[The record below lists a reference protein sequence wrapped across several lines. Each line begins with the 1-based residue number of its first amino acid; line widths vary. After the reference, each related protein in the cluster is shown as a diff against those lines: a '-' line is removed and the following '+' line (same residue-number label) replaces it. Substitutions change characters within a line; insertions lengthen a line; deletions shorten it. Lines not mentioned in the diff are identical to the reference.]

1 MFDCFLILPEREHYN
16 SLPCL
21 DCVHSLFFSAME
33 VPEEAVAH
41 LDPSDWAEFRRL
53 AHTMVD
59 GVLDRLVG
67 LREKPEVWQP
77 VPDEVRSKIT
87 DEQLPVQ
94 PQGAEEAYKQFL
106 ENVMPYPQGNT
117 HPRFF
122 GWVEGGGT
130 PLGVMADMLAAG
142 LNPHMA
148 GFDQAPV
155 VVEMQVIRW
164 FIQLMGFPEETSS
177 GLLVLGGSIGNTLG
191 LAVARNAKAGFDV
204 RQDGL
209 MHDPSSGLPAHPRLT
224 VYGSVETH
232 SWAKKAVALL
242 GLGESAFR
250 QIPVDSEHRIDLT
263 TLKKQLKEDRDKGM
277 RPICVIGNA
286 GTVSTGAVD
295 DFKALAA
302 LCKEEDLW
310 FHVDGAI
317 GALIS
322 FSDKLRPIIAGME
335 DADSVSFDCHKWMQ
349 LPNDVACLLIR
360 DRAAHEATFAGSA
373 SYLSNMTRGT
383 IKGGLPFAH
392 MGIDLTRAFRALKVW
407 MSMKAHGKE
416 TYARMLE
423 KHCMLAQ
430 ALASK
435 VKDHPDELELLAP
448 VHLNI
453 VCLRYRPKGI
463 TDNSVLN
470 PLNEELLMQMQE
482 SGVAVPSQAT
492 LLGRFALRCCILNH
506 RTTMNDIDIYLS
518 AVLRIGSQLAASR
531 GL

>member
-1 MFDCFLILPEREHYN
+1 
-16 SLPCL
+16 
-21 DCVHSLFFSAME
+21 ME
-33 VPEEAVAH
+33 AKPQEELVAH
-41 LDPSDWAEFRRL
+41 LDPLDWPEFRRL

-59 GVLDRLVG
+59 GVLDRIAGVS
-67 LREKPEVWQP
+67 EKPEVWQP
-77 VPDEVRSKIT
+77 LPEEIRSKIS
-87 DEQLPVQ
+87 DEPLPVQ
-94 PQGAEEAYKQFL
+94 PQGAEEVYKQFL
-106 ENVMPYPQGNT
+106 ENVMPYPISNT

-122 GWVEGGGT
+122 GWVQGAGT

-148 GFDQAPV
+148 GFDQAPA

-177 GLLVLGGSIGNTLG
+177 GLLVSGGSMGNTLC

-204 RQDGL
+204 RHDGL
-209 MHDPSSGLPAHPRLT
+209 MHDPSSGLPPHPRLT
-224 VYGSVETH
+224 IYESVETH
-232 SWAKKAVALL
+232 SWAKKAIALL
-242 GLGESAFR
+242 GLGESAYR
-250 QIPVDSEHRIDLT
+250 LIPVDSDYRIDISA
-263 TLKKQLKEDRDKGM
+263 LKKQLKEDRENGM

-295 DFKALAA
+295 DLKALSA

-317 GALIS
+317 GSLVA
-322 FSDKLRPIIAGME
+322 FSDKLRPIVAGME
-335 DADSVSFDCHKWMQ
+335 DADSVCFDCHKWMQ
-349 LPNDVACLLIR
+349 LPFDVACLLIR
-360 DRAAHEATFAGSA
+360 DREAHEATFAGSA

-383 IKGGLPFAH
+383 IKGGLPFANL
-392 MGIDLTRAFRALKVW
+392 GIDLTRSFRALKVW

-430 ALASK
+430 TLASK

-453 VCLRYRPKGI
+453 VCIRYKPKGI
-463 TDNSVLN
+463 TDNAVLN
-470 PLNEELLMQMQE
+470 PLNEELLMQLQE
-482 SGVAVPSQAT
+482 SGVAVPSQA
-492 LLGRFALRCCILNH
+492 LLGGRFALRCCILNH
-506 RTTMNDIDIYLS
+506 RTTMNDLDIYLA
-518 AVLRIGSQLAASR
+518 AVLRIGGQLAASR